1 MSFDLKMRE
10 QEYSEFPQEEYR
22 RRVEKAMAAMGE
34 RGIDAMLLTTEE
46 NLRYFAG
53 GPLTELFQDKFNDF
67 FLLLPADPSIEA
79 SLVMSHHR
87 QGPCLPSWVPEQ
99 RFWGY
104 DPSGS
109 LMEMS
114 TGVTFVADVVKEKGL
129 DGAVLGME
137 VDNGLRLGMTH
148 ATFQELVAKLPGA
161 TVVSA
166 ADIVWSVRAIKSAEE
181 VAKIR
186 KACHITCAAFE
197 KGFEALRPGVTE
209 QEVAAVIRASMF
221 EQGAT
226 GAGFLAVYAGQERGI
241 WADAIASDYQLQKGD
256 LVMFDGGC
264 CVDGYYADVSR
275 QSSLGEPSTERRR
288 LYELARQGN
297 AEAIA
302 LVKPGAK
309 VRDIFA
315 AGQRPFRDAGLA
327 ANMVACGMGQ
337 LGHGIGLTLHELP
350 DMRSDSDEQLQPGMV
365 FAVEPAVQDN
375 TSWTTS
381 TYFFIVEDNVAVTE
395 RGCETL
401 TPLPRELR
409 IVSA

>member
-1 MSFDLKMRE
+1 MPSNLRMRE
-10 QEYSEFPQEEYR
+10 QEYAEFSQQEYR
-22 RRVEKAMAAMGE
+22 RRVEQAMTAMSE
-34 RGIDAMLLTTEE
+34 AGIDAMLLTTEE
-46 NLRYFAG
+46 NIRYFAG
-53 GPLTELFQDKFNDF
+53 GPLTELFQDKYNDF
-67 FLLLPADPSIEA
+67 FLVLPADPSIEA

-87 QGPCLPSWVPEQ
+87 QGPCRPSWAPDQ

-129 DGAVLGME
+129 AGAVLGME
-137 VDNGLRLGMTH
+137 IDNGLRLGMTY
-148 ATFQELVAKLPGA
+148 ATFQDLQAKLPKA
-161 TVVSA
+161 TIRSA
-166 ADIVWSVRAIKSAEE
+166 AQIIWPVRAIKSAEE
-181 VAKIR
+181 IAKIR
-186 KACHITCAAFE
+186 KACRITCAAFE
-197 KGFEALRPGVTE
+197 KGFEALRPGVSE
-209 QEVAAVIRASMF
+209 REVARVIRTSMF

-226 GAGFLAVYAGQERGI
+226 GAGFLAVYAGEERGL
-241 WADAIASDYQLQKGD
+241 WADTIASDYQLQKGD

-275 QSSLGEPSTERRR
+275 QSSLGEPTAERRR

-297 AEAIA
+297 ADAIA

-309 VRDIFA
+309 VKDIFA
-315 AGQRPFRDAGLA
+315 AGQKPFRDAGFA

-350 DMRSDSDEQLQPGMV
+350 DMRSDSDEPLQPGMV

-375 TSWTTS
+375 TSWTAS
-381 TYFFIVEDNVAVTE
+381 TYFFIVEDNVVVTGE
-395 RGCETL
+395 GCEIL
-401 TPLPRELR
+401 TPLPREMR
-409 IVSA
+409 IISA